1 MKKNKM
7 NKIAIQGI
15 KGSYHH
21 QVAIE
26 YFGEKINY
34 VECLNFDK
42 LIDVVC
48 ESNKKSDNIWPTI
61 LSS

>member
-1 MKKNKM
+1 M

-26 YFGEKINY
+26 YFGDKINY

-48 ESNKKSDNIWPTI
+48 ESKDRKSVV
-61 LSS
+61 